1 MTKEEFKEYLRRQ
14 NRMAE
19 IEIEEIDLP
28 FDSCLFRQYGNVN
41 TWSDMMFDG
50 SACGNHAKPMEF
62 GLWIF
67 WYERVVPFAI
77 EKLGLIDCQ
86 TPEEL
91 RTINET
97 IDLLKLTVKSL
108 ECVDWHRTH
117 EGYNSIISIF
127 GNYMIPVSEE
137 EAAKELKR
145 RNDAKRELMPW
156 ERMK

>member
-1 MTKEEFKEYLRRQ
+1 MTKDEFKEHLRIM
-14 NRMAE
+14 NRME
-19 IEIEEIDLP
+19 DIEIEEIDLP

-41 TWSDMMFDG
+41 TRSDMLFDG
-50 SACGNHAKPMEF
+50 GACE
-62 GLWIF
+62 
-67 WYERVVPFAI
+67 
-77 EKLGLIDCQ
+77 
-86 TPEEL
+86 TPEEQK
-91 RTINET
+91 TINET

-145 RNDAKRELMPW
+145 RNDSKKELMPW
-156 ERMK
+156 DLLSSD